1 MLPDASSRKPLLS
14 NKQFFPP
21 FSLNKMREPNGKFMF
36 LFWAPKLSWMFLPIF
51 FFFPV
56 LHTFPSMKLLN
67 FDSPLV

>member
-51 FFFPV
+51 FFLSCFA
-56 LHTFPSMKLLN
+56 HISINEAFE
-67 FDSPLV
+67 F